1 MQNEINQNETTNVE
15 LERDKEAQALDD
27 LLRSPKQV
35 ESFVYQVKRLADD
48 VAMQKARQDD
58 LNEDIK
64 SSAEFFQLSSATF
77 KTFINAVDK
86 GNLDKLIDKGTSVV
100 DAMTILKEKV

>member
-1 MQNEINQNETTNVE
+1 MTNEVNNQAAE

-35 ESFVYQVKRLADD
+35 ESFVFQVKRLADD

-64 SSAEFFQLSSATF
+64 SSAEFFQLSSSTF